1 MSSRREFMKTASA
14 AGAGLVAASTMGVM
28 SEASAHQTSVWGG
41 EPYTGPRE
49 MVKNSKILS
58 ILNSDGTETLGVVT
72 PKGVIDV
79 RAVAKKLKIA
89 APTTLDQLLQE
100 GNAAGFNKVVASADK
115 SGVPYLKESDILLGA
130 SLRTPER
137 LSVLD

>member
-28 SEASAHQTSVWGG
+28 SEASAHQISIWGG

-58 ILNSDGTETLGVVT
+58 IQN
-72 PKGVIDV
+72 I
-79 RAVAKKLKIA
+79 RI
-89 APTTLDQLLQE
+89 Q
-100 GNAAGFNKVVASADK
+100 
-115 SGVPYLKESDILLGA
+115 
-130 SLRTPER
+130 
-137 LSVLD
+137 